1 MEPYVYCKSIVEQD
15 TAPVVVC
22 DPQHTIV
29 YMNPAAV
36 LRYQKWGGQ
45 SLVGR
50 SLLDCHNAASA
61 AVIRQAA
68 ERFAAS
74 AQQDRLFIGHH
85 ARENRDTYM
94 IALRDEQGQF
104 IGYYEKHEYRTPETA
119 VPYSAAE
126 TGKKGL

>member
-36 LRYQKWGGQ
+36 LRYQKWGGE

-50 SLLDCHNAASA
+50 SLLDCHNAASCA
-61 AVIRQAA
+61 AIQRVVDWFA
-68 ERFAAS
+68 ES
-74 AQQDRLFIGHH
+74 ADHNILFTHH
-85 ARENRDTYM
+85 NAKKNRDVYM
-94 IALRDEQGQF
+94 VALRDESGAL
-104 IGYYEKHEYRTPETA
+104 IGYYEKHESRTLETA
-119 VPYSAAE
+119 RPYDM
-126 TGKKGL
+126 T